1 MQHEVRKISPRQ
13 ITALPAMLYV
23 MIRPYLRFHR
33 LQHHSMSFSMALC
46 CCPMYGL
53 GFMSAISLLMI
64 VLHGAISIA
73 IILSVAL
80 LVSQETPPALMEPAA
95 PPTAMSSSP
104 RGFLSLSIW
113 MFFESLQPLPCFLL
127 ATFWNASSCPHC
139 SNSKKSLQLS
149 LLPLHMMASKHGE
162 VASLEGI
169 LFAEAG

>member
-1 MQHEVRKISPRQ
+1 MQHEVRKISQRQ

-64 VLHGAISIA
+64 VLHGVISIA
-73 IILSVAL
+73 IILSVVL

-95 PPTAMSSSP
+95 PPTAMS
-104 RGFLSLSIW
+104 RGPSDFCLS
-113 MFFESLQPLPCFLL
+113 
-127 ATFWNASSCPHC
+127 
-139 SNSKKSLQLS
+139 
-149 LLPLHMMASKHGE
+149 
-162 VASLEGI
+162 
-169 LFAEAG
+169 